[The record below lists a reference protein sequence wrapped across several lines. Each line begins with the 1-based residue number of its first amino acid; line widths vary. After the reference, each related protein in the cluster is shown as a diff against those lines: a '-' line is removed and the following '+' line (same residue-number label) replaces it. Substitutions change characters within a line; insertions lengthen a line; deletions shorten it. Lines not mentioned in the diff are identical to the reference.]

1 MGSVTEQM
9 CATVRVGIAV
19 GEERLG
25 VAVRDV
31 ERGLD
36 AERWAPTDAPAAAAV
51 LLDELLR
58 EHGVARDRIAG
69 AGAALSGDA
78 QRRARDAAD
87 LSAALGLDVRGDSAL
102 HAAALGEWSDG
113 AARSAHLA
121 VLVRLD
127 DRIGVAIVS
136 DGRIF
141 SGAHG
146 GAGELGHVLVDPA
159 GALCRCGNRGCLET
173 YVSAGALCEQLLRSH
188 GPLAIEQV
196 LALAAA
202 GDRGCRRVLHDA
214 GRHVGRALAGLCN
227 AIDPDVVV
235 VDGTLAAAGDV
246 LLDPVRTA
254 IAQHTVPG
262 AAMRVAVTTSALGE
276 RAELLGALALAA
288 SPPPPTAYAG
298 ATGAATTRRREG

>member
-9 CATVRVGIAV
+9 CATVLVGIAV
-19 GEERLG
+19 GEERMG
-25 VAVRDV
+25 VAVRDAG
-31 ERGLD
+31 RGLD

-51 LLDELLR
+51 LLADLLR
-58 EHGVARDRIAG
+58 EHDVARDRIAG

-78 QRRARDAAD
+78 QRRIRDAAD
-87 LSAALGLDVRGDSAL
+87 LSAALDLDVRADRAL
-102 HAAALGEWSDG
+102 HAAALGEWSEGTARG
-113 AARSAHLA
+113 AQLA

-127 DRIGVAIVS
+127 DRIEVAIVS

-173 YVSAGALCEQLLRSH
+173 YVSSGALCEQLLRSH
-188 GPLAIEQV
+188 GPLGIEQV
-196 LALAAA
+196 LALSAA

-235 VDGTLAAAGDV
+235 LGGTLAAAGDV
-246 LLDPVRTA
+246 LLEPVRTA

-262 AAMRVAVTTSALGE
+262 AAMRVEVTTSALGE

-288 SPPPPTAYAG
+288 SPPPPPAYAG

>member
-1 MGSVTEQM
+1 M
-9 CATVRVGIAV
+9 RVGIAV

-173 YVSAGALCEQLLRSH
+173 YVSAGALCDQLLRSH